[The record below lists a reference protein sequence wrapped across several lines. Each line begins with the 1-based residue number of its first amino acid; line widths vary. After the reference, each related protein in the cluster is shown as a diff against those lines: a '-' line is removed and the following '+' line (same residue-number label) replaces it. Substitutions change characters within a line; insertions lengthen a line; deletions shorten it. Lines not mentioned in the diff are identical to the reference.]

1 MSGQRLL
8 NNTKLI
14 IKIIK
19 KRKQARE
26 ERATNLQ
33 KQLYVHQL
41 PSLQHKIKNAYFE
54 PNMSKNNKISH
65 TIAILDSKEDDMLY
79 IPALKQIL
87 YDRFGVIPEII
98 SNNKEENIALKDPKL
113 WIVLT
118 DLTND
123 IQEHIKKQIAN
134 GNTLL
139 IINNGKNNI
148 PKFLK
153 NDGSNSLV
161 SHGSYADVC
170 LKGADKKLLLSL
182 YGGKCVNIPSKEGAF
197 GTWKD
202 INVPALTHEKF
213 GKGNVFIINYDL
225 IIEYLTANL
234 FHQSNL
240 YKGSKPEIICN
251 TLRVLEYIFELAGI
265 TDFKKPAK
273 LLVTVDTEAQLQYY
287 DNELQLSTNIFSL
300 KNKEGMLMSNLV
312 KQIQGRIDLP
322 ILFFLAIGQLDEKCE
337 DIQGYTLSNVVQNIE
352 TIENL
357 RSDCVVGFHGYA
369 HDEHRRRWIYD
380 ELTEEFFSSELEKG
394 LKRIEELSLKM
405 FPINRYPGL
414 TREPF
419 CLPML
424 ERFGFK
430 FDSSDFIEDLDACI
444 APCMYRLYKLE
455 GDKICPSSIFEIPTF
470 YADPLVMGPNK
481 VINDFMDKVDGWKD
495 WHESILALI
504 FHDKVLGFPKNG
516 EVLVYLGDLR
526 RNKTGKVES
535 MKYLSERFKDNYI
548 NIRNTLY
555 KFKNTRRIENGL
567 LDQSR

>member
-1 MSGQRLL
+1 MIKMSAQKHKTLELIRGIG

-41 PSLQHKIKNAYFE
+41 PSLQHKIKDAHFE
-54 PNMSKNNKISH
+54 PKMPKNNKLNP
-65 TIAILDSKEDDMLY
+65 TIAIIDSKEDDMLY

-87 YDRFGVIPEII
+87 YDRFGVIPESI
-98 SNNKEENIALKDPKL
+98 SNNKEDNIALKDHKL
-113 WIVLT
+113 WIVIT
-118 DLTND
+118 GLTND

-153 NDGSNSLV
+153 NDNSNSLV

-182 YGGKCVNIPSKEGAF
+182 YGGKCVNIPGKEGAF

-234 FHQSNL
+234 LHQSNL
-240 YKGSKPEIICN
+240 FKGSKPEIICN

-265 TDFKKPAK
+265 TDLKKKPAK

-287 DNELQLSTNIFSL
+287 DNELQFSTNIFSL

-312 KQIQGRIDLP
+312 KRIQERIKLP
-322 ILFFLAIGQLDEKCE
+322 ILLFLAVGQLDKKCK
-337 DIQGYTLSNVVQNIE
+337 DTQGYPLSNVVQNIE
-352 TIENL
+352 AMRNL
-357 RSDCVVGFHGYA
+357 RGDCVIGFHGYT

-380 ELTEEFFSSELEKG
+380 KLTEEFFASELEKG

-419 CLPML
+419 CLQML

-430 FDSSDFIEDLDACI
+430 FDSSDFIEELDACI

-470 YADPLVMGPNK
+470 YADPLVTGSEM
-481 VINDFMDKVDGWKD
+481 VIDGFMDKIDGWKD

-504 FHDKVLGFPKNG
+504 FHDKVLGFPKND
-516 EVLVYLGDLR
+516 EIIVYLGDLR
-526 RNKTGKVES
+526 RNKTGKVKS
-535 MKYLSERFKDNYI
+535 MKYLVERLEGSGI
-548 NIRNTLY
+548 V
-555 KFKNTRRIENGL
+555 
-567 LDQSR
+567 SRLGDEL